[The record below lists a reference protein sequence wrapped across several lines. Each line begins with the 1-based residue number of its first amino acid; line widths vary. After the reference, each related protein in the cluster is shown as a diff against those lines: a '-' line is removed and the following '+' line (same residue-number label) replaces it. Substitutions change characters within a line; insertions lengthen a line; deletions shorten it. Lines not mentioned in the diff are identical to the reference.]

1 MALRLLLPL
10 LLLLAATLLT
20 AQAQGTGSSALDC
33 CLKYSKKAIPGKFV
47 TSYRLQGPELG
58 CMLPAV
64 VFTTKGNKK
73 ICASPTDPNNKKVM
87 QNLDKKVQNNK
98 QDKKKGQPPR
108 PRGRP
113 KRQKRQQV

>member
-33 CLKYSKKAIPGKFV
+33 CLKHSKKAVPRNVVK
-47 TSYRLQGPELG
+47 SYRLQGPELG
-58 CMLPAV
+58 CMLHAV

-73 ICASPTDPNNKKVM
+73 ICASPTDPNNQKLM
-87 QNLDKKVQNNK
+87 QNLDKKLQSNK
-98 QDKKKGQPPR
+98 QDKPPH

-113 KRQKRQQV
+113 KRQKRQRV